1 MKIPHLILSLGL
13 IVGFVFSPSGYAQTD
28 VARPKIIGLSHLG
41 LWVKDLNASR
51 QFYKNYLGFDEPYS
65 INNPDGSVHTTW
77 IKINDKQSVELFP
90 INSKTPND
98 GDSLY
103 HIALETDDA
112 VGMLNYLKSK
122 GVTGPAGKALPD
134 KVGKGKIG
142 NLNFFAEDPDHH
154 IVEIVQYEPE
164 GWTIKHAGKAM
175 PATRIAARIS
185 HAGVTVGNLEKSL
198 KFYRDI
204 LGMTEFWGGSSN
216 NITLSWVNERLP
228 ESRDYIEI
236 MLYGKKPSLDRVH
249 TMNHMCLEVPSIYVV
264 DTTLKTRTLPAV
276 CKKPTAIKAGVNRKR
291 QINCFDPDGTRVE
304 IMEASTVDG
313 KPTPSSA
320 TPPPTEND

>member
-1 MKIPHLILSLGL
+1 MNKLR
-13 IVGFVFSPSGYAQTD
+13 FVFSILVSLVVSHTVLAQAD
-28 VARPKIIGLSHLG
+28 VHRPNIIGLSHLG
-41 LWVKDLNASR
+41 LWVKDLDASR

-65 INNPDGSVHTTW
+65 ITNNDGTIHATW
-77 IKINDKQSVELFP
+77 IKINDKQTVELFP
-90 INSKTPND
+90 ISKSTPKN

-112 VGMLNYLKSK
+112 EGMLKYLKSK
-122 GVTGPAGKALPD
+122 GVTGPGGKPLPE

-154 IVEIVQYEPE
+154 IVEIVQYAAD
-164 GWTIKHAGKAM
+164 GWTAKNTGKSL

-185 HAGVTVGNLEKSL
+185 HAGVSVGNLEKSL

-204 LGMTEFWGGSSN
+204 LGLTEFWRGSSDN
-216 NITLSWVNERLP
+216 VTLSWVNERLP
-228 ESRDYIEI
+228 QSRDYIEL
-236 MLYGKKPSLDRVH
+236 MLYGKKPSVERLH
-249 TMNHMCLEVPSIYVV
+249 TMNHMCLEVPSIFVV
-264 DTTLKTRTLPAV
+264 DNTLKSRELPKT

-304 IMEASTVDG
+304 IMEDTTVDG
-313 KPTPSSA
+313 KPTHSSS
-320 TPPPTEND
+320 TPPPVSED